1 MHKEQ
6 FQLEISNRFNALEGN
21 KPTIETFHKIMEEE
35 AERCGK
41 NGKDKPNEKL
51 EEDMEIERLDEKRKT
66 LKKKEEKTTAEK
78 IEYTELNK
86 LVKKKRRTRKRRKRK
101 EEIEKI
107 IVNGRGPKETYKGG
121 ARKKI
126 SCMIKENGENT
137 TDRDEII
144 TIFKTFYR
152 KLYEQTTPDQPMTL
166 TSSPDKEKIQP
177 FLEEEVKETLD
188 EMKKKKAPGSDGI
201 TSDVTKIGGP

>member
-6 FQLEISNRFNALEGN
+6 FQLGISNRFNALEEN

-35 AERCGK
+35 AERFGK

-51 EEDMEIERLDEKRKT
+51 EEDMEIERLNEKRKSR
-66 LKKKEEKTTAEK
+66 KKKEGKTTAEK

-86 LVKKKRRTRKRRKRK
+86 LVKKKRRARKRRKRK
-101 EEIEKI
+101 EEVEKI
-107 IVNGRGPKETYKGG
+107 IENGRGPKEAYKGG

-126 SCMIKENGENT
+126 SCMIKENGEST

-144 TIFKTFYR
+144 TIF
-152 KLYEQTTPDQPMTL
+152 
-166 TSSPDKEKIQP
+166 
-177 FLEEEVKETLD
+177 
-188 EMKKKKAPGSDGI
+188 
-201 TSDVTKIGGP
+201 